1 MDNTIDAVIAHSYSS
16 MTYQWMKIN
25 GVEVGEI
32 EMDSHYAGSRGVPTI
47 FLSSDD
53 KGVAEAKRFLPWIET
68 VQTKQSLGYN
78 HAISKHPIRVLDD
91 IYAGVKRAV
100 ARRGEAKPFQF
111 ASPVTMEIRYKR
123 IERAQARSRDHS
135 GWERVDAYTIRKTGE
150 RLEDL
155 Y

>member
-1 MDNTIDAVIAHSYSS
+1 M
-16 MTYQWMKIN
+16 
-25 GVEVGEI
+25 
-32 EMDSHYAGSRGVPTI
+32 
-47 FLSSDD
+47 
-53 KGVAEAKRFLPWIET
+53 PWIET

-78 HAISKHPIRVLDD
+78 HAISKHPLRVLDE

-123 IERAQARSRDHS
+123 IEGAQARSRDHS
-135 GWERVDAYTIRKTGE
+135 GWERIDAYTIRKTGE